1 MDCIGDQRP
10 RFNRTPSIARRGS
23 MNSLGRP
30 NVSLKKLSEQIM
42 GLVFFFH
49 VGQPRTPI
57 IDEAL
62 DATA

>member
-1 MDCIGDQRP
+1 
-10 RFNRTPSIARRGS
+10 
-23 MNSLGRP
+23 
-30 NVSLKKLSEQIM
+30 M

-62 DATA
+62 DRRWMRRRDGGPIA